1 MVTLLQNHPWL
12 QVRLRNVFLGWSAIS
27 SETLEFWAVS
37 VMKKKKE
44 QMGVKDKVSHFY
56 LAAL

>member
-1 MVTLLQNHPWL
+1 M
-12 QVRLRNVFLGWSAIS
+12 S

-44 QMGVKDKVSHFY
+44 QMGIKDKVSHFY